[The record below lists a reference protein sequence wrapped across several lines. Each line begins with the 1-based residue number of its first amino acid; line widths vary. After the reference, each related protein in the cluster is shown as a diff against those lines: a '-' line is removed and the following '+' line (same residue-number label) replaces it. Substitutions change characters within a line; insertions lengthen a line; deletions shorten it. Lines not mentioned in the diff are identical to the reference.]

1 MDTKCDVILN
11 NYAVLLLEQ
20 ERFEDAENTI
30 LNAIKCNPECIK
42 NQQQYAFILYANN
55 KYELAAKQCQT
66 MLIKQPNTESL
77 SGYAWLLEKMGMFKE
92 SCIQYKELTVLEPRN
107 ATWYFWY
114 ALLLQRCDCFEQSM
128 DNFAKCLEIDALY
141 ECANAHYAYSLYING
156 QYSKAYKYIKIAMD
170 QTIDSKHLCVH
181 YYFALILIA
190 CNNVQTAVNECYECL
205 RLLKQKGNEC
215 QSEKGCLCIN
225 KGHIIQLLHE
235 LGY

>member
-92 SCIQYKELTVLEPRN
+92 SCIQYKELTVLEPKN
-107 ATWYFWY
+107 QLGTFGMLFY
-114 ALLLQRCDCFEQSM
+114 C
-128 DNFAKCLEIDALY
+128 KDAIVL
-141 ECANAHYAYSLYING
+141 
-156 QYSKAYKYIKIAMD
+156 SKAWIILPNVSRLM
-170 QTIDSKHLCVH
+170 HCMNVRM
-181 YYFALILIA
+181 LIMHI
-190 CNNVQTAVNECYECL
+190 
-205 RLLKQKGNEC
+205 R
-215 QSEKGCLCIN
+215 CI
-225 KGHIIQLLHE
+225 
-235 LGY
+235 